1 MDGIRDH
8 AQGSQLQPK
17 HCYEGGDHVKTLE
30 AALTSLVDDGDPDH
44 TKVAPR
50 RRFPMAYDFRPVAD
64 PEGGQSRPWP
74 PLNFIHPFIPNDYLV
89 LSVKKN
95 QSFR

>member
-30 AALTSLVDDGDPDH
+30 AALTSLVDDGGYNFS
-44 TKVAPR
+44 A
-50 RRFPMAYDFRPVAD
+50 
-64 PEGGQSRPWP
+64 GGLFAS
-74 PLNFIHPFIPNDYLV
+74 
-89 LSVKKN
+89 SVT
-95 QSFR
+95 SLGRHGIDD